1 MKLKRTLWWARL
13 RSFRTYVQLTLKRM
27 AFYLPVLDPIPML
40 YLRTEVIYPSNL
52 TEEEVSFFFK
62 RLRRNHLI
70 KSLECHYTEYMCR
83 VPGDPLWAVEIVFVF
98 HTPFCRVQYYLAE
111 ECKDEDYWA
120 LSLPGAP
127 KR

>member
-1 MKLKRTLWWARL
+1 MKLKRTLLWARL

-27 AFYLPVLDPIPML
+27 TFYLPLLDPMPIL
-40 YLRTEVIYPSNL
+40 YLHTEVIYPSDL

-62 RLRRNHLI
+62 RQRRNHFI
-70 KSLECHYTEYMCR
+70 KSLGCLYTEYTGR
-83 VPGDPLWAVEIVFVF
+83 VPGDPLWTVEILFVF

-111 ECKDEDYWA
+111 ECKDEDFWA